1 MVWVQRSIWV
11 VLTVFS
17 ITVLYVV
24 FSGGV
29 VDEDK
34 LAERDR
40 KEAQHQVSQEPR
52 RRRPN
57 VSYLLLGR
65 DNCTTRR
72 AKTDGAETIAR
83 ALAA

>member
-1 MVWVQRSIWV
+1 MIWVQRSIWV

-40 KEAQHQVSQEPR
+40 KEAQREAERAGMAYDRFIPGGRQLAPPN
-52 RRRPN
+52 RPSRN
-57 VSYLLLGR
+57 
-65 DNCTTRR
+65 
-72 AKTDGAETIAR
+72 
-83 ALAA
+83 